1 MNPQVTEMIAMV
13 LTMGMIGS
21 FVLIGMRMR
30 IQAKRPTAQVD
41 LEDIERLSDAVEGL
55 TEQVRA
61 LSDECSDLGE
71 RVDFAERLL
80 IQGRAQGP
88 DQSALAT
95 PA

>member
-1 MNPQVTEMIAMV
+1 MIAMV

-30 IQAKRPTAQVD
+30 IQAKKPGAQVD
-41 LEDIERLSDAVEGL
+41 LEELERLSEAVEGL

-71 RVDFAERLL
+71 RVDFTERLL
-80 IQGRAQGP
+80 TQGRAQEP
-88 DQSALAT
+88 DRSALST
-95 PA
+95 PT